1 MKIILFIFLV
11 LGTYACNNLE
21 FVYDQEKNLSNPLYG
36 KTSVAVLH
44 RGLQNIGATYS
55 EPRSLAEI
63 PLRATPSPILA
74 QVRHMIEPLV
84 ILKGEAALPAT
95 V

>member
-1 MKIILFIFLV
+1 VILFVSLCPWLILARRWR
-11 LGTYACNNLE
+11 LR
-21 FVYDQEKNLSNPLYG
+21 SRNPLYG
-36 KTSVAVLH
+36 KTSVTVRH
-44 RGLQNIGATYS
+44 RGLQNIGATSS

-84 ILKGEAALPAT
+84 ILKGEAA

>member
-1 MKIILFIFLV
+1 MSLADTGPQAAFTFPESTLW
-11 LGTYACNNLE
+11 
-21 FVYDQEKNLSNPLYG
+21 KNERRSP
-36 KTSVAVLH
+36 

>member
-1 MKIILFIFLV
+1 M
-11 LGTYACNNLE
+11 
-21 FVYDQEKNLSNPLYG
+21 EKRVS
-36 KTSVAVLH
+36 KSKRH
-44 RGLQNIGATYS
+44 RGLQIIGATSS

-63 PLRATPSPILA
+63 PLRATPSPSLA

-84 ILKGEAALPAT
+84 ILKCEAAVPAT

>member
-1 MKIILFIFLV
+1 MCFTDAGPQVAFTFPESTLW
-11 LGTYACNNLE
+11 
-21 FVYDQEKNLSNPLYG
+21 
-36 KTSVAVLH
+36 KTSVTVRH
-44 RGLQNIGATYS
+44 RGLQIIGASTN

-84 ILKGEAALPAT
+84 ILKGEAAVPAT

>member
-1 MKIILFIFLV
+1 MSLADTGPQVAFTFPESTLW
-11 LGTYACNNLE
+11 
-21 FVYDQEKNLSNPLYG
+21 KNERRTTPLW
-36 KTSVAVLH
+36 VALLH
-44 RGLQNIGATYS
+44 CGLQNIGATYS

-63 PLRATPSPILA
+63 PLRATLTPILA
-74 QVRHMIEPLV
+74 QFRHMIEPLV